1 MQIAPKKITLLY
13 RKTRE
18 ILKQECNKIF
28 SSQIRSAM
36 YYIFTCR
43 KCTYMSKESNFQRL
57 YFLFPNV
64 NMYKYIYNINN
75 SWKERKLLREY
86 ICHLQCSS

>member
-1 MQIAPKKITLLY
+1 MKHPGLQNEMYT
-13 RKTRE
+13 
-18 ILKQECNKIF
+18 KQEHNKIF

-36 YYIFTCR
+36 YYIFTCK